1 MPVFDDPEIRKRSLR
16 FTLLG
21 LLLAALTPLTV
32 AVGTADA
39 RTAVADPIARSAEIP
54 VALPVDPASLI
65 QMIGSAQRY
74 SKPTLQTLSRFMV
87 PGEQWESFNQIISH
101 ESDWQVFAINP
112 TSGAYGLAQAL
123 PAHKMFS
130 EGPDWMFN
138 PLTQLRW
145 AYRYMV
151 ARYGSPNAAW
161 DFWQAHNWY

>member
-1 MPVFDDPEIRKRSLR
+1 MPAFRDSKKPPLR
-16 FTLLG
+16 AALLA
-21 LLLAALTPLTV
+21 LLVAALTPLTV
-32 AVGTADA
+32 ATGSADA
-39 RTAVADPIARSAEIP
+39 RTEVANPIADALEIP
-54 VALPVDPASLI
+54 AALPVDPASLL
-65 QMIGSAQRY
+65 QLVGTAQRY
-74 SKPTLQTLSRFMV
+74 SKPALQTVSRFIV
-87 PGEQWESFNQIISH
+87 PDDQWASFDQIITH
-101 ESDWQVFAINP
+101 ESNWQVFAINP

-138 PLTQLRW
+138 PLTQIRW

>member
-1 MPVFDDPEIRKRSLR
+1 MPILDKRPLR
-16 FTLLG
+16 ATVLG
-21 LLLAALTPLTV
+21 LLVAALAPLTAAV
-32 AVGTADA
+32 ATADA
-39 RTAVADPIARSAEIP
+39 RTEIADPIAQSALP
-54 VALPVDPASLI
+54 AALPVDPASLL
-65 QMIGSAQRY
+65 QLVGTAQRFA
-74 SKPTLQTLSRFMV
+74 KPALQTLARFIV
-87 PGEQWESFNQIISH
+87 PADQWGSFNQIITH

-138 PLTQLRW
+138 PITQLRW

-151 ARYGSPNAAW
+151 TRYGSPNAAW